1 MHKIALVLPALGLS
15 AFLAVCLTVAVHAQ
29 NTPPSPA
36 AAQAQPAPPTKATT
50 APNPDDQWLAGVAKH
65 YYSAAKDGLD
75 AFDCAVHPDW
85 DTLFVSAQ
93 ESSTAANDPRVA
105 LLNTVKIALH
115 GRMKGGSTLDWIP
128 VSNPDKPLDA
138 DSVHMLEHMRE
149 ATEETL
155 EGFMQFWTPFV
166 DGSIVPGSSVGL
178 EITHSAT
185 GHTVHGVQKG
195 AEVTEVFDNG
205 EILQQYHVK
214 MSGTLISFVPAYQ
227 PTGKGLLVNHFLVH
241 IQPAGAPAEQT
252 QEMRLAIEY
261 QTVGGFPIPARLSM
275 EVVNTG
281 TFNFRLDSCVANPP
295 PK

>member
-1 MHKIALVLPALGLS
+1 MRKITLVPPAFAVT
-15 AFLAVCLTVAVHAQ
+15 AFLSVCLTVAVHAQ
-29 NTPPSPA
+29 NPPASPA
-36 AAQAQPAPPTKATT
+36 AAQAQPAPPTQSTT
-50 APNPDDQWLAGVAKH
+50 APNPDDQWLAGVARH

-85 DTLFVSAQ
+85 GTLFVSAQ
-93 ESSTAANDPRVA
+93 ERSAAAADPRVA
-105 LLNTVKIALH
+105 ILNTVKITLH
-115 GRMKGGSTLDWIP
+115 GRMKGSSTLDWMP

-155 EGFMQFWTPFV
+155 GGFMQFWTPFV
-166 DGSIVPGSSVGL
+166 DGSVVPGSSAGL

-185 GHTVHGVQKG
+185 GHTIHGVQEG
-195 AEVTEVFDNG
+195 AEVTVVFDNG

-214 MSGTLISFVPAYQ
+214 MSGTLISFEPAYQ
-227 PTGKGLLVNHFLVH
+227 PTGKGLLVNHFLAH
-241 IQPAGAPAEQT
+241 IQPAGTPAEQAE
-252 QEMRLAIEY
+252 EMRMAIEY

-281 TFNFRLDSCVANPP
+281 TFNFMLDSCVANPP
-295 PK
+295 AK